1 MVLRKIH
8 LERSGNPSFFK
19 GRNFVIREKR
29 EILHFVNINFFE
41 WQVYEKILHIE
52 NFCRW
57 SVLKTLKLK
66 WGKEIV
72 MCPHDPI
79 YFIFCLYYSFS
90 NTKNNIHLTTIT
102 YMTLSLMSMMSK
114 TEMYLIFLT
123 SSMMTNHFCTQSNI
137 IHIYIYIIYIN
148 IYIYISDTC
157 IYIYQL
163 YLFLSYI
170 WIYTSR

>member
-19 GRNFVIREKR
+19 GRNCVIREKR

-72 MCPHDPI
+72 MRPHDPI

-90 NTKNNIHLTTIT
+90 NTKNNIHLTSIWYFLQVWWWQIT
-102 YMTLSLMSMMSK
+102 FVLKVILDLIIFYFAFHFKECSK
-114 TEMYLIFLT
+114 WLFLAILE
-123 SSMMTNHFCTQSNI
+123 NI
-137 IHIYIYIIYIN
+137 KKIRKF
-148 IYIYISDTC
+148 

-163 YLFLSYI
+163 YVYI
-170 WIYTSR
+170 N